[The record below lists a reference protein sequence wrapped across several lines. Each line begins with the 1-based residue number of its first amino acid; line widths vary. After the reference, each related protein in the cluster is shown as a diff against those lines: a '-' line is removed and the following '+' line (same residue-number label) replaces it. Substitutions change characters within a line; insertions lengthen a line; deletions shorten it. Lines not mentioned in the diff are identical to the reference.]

1 MDRPSSPLPPSGPVS
16 PSDPPS
22 EPVPPGRATSPG
34 PEPRSGSTPHR
45 SGRDQAGRRRAR
57 ERAATDRDIRQTART
72 LLVEH
77 GPEAVTLRAIARELG
92 ITAPALYRY
101 YGSRDDLLEHLRADV
116 VSDLGEALAGE
127 IAGHEAGGPRRLF
140 AICRGFRR
148 WALAHTNEF
157 TLVFASGATA
167 ATSSTAKLQQLT
179 EPFGRLFLLAAGD
192 VLLADE
198 AALPSDDVVPAELRD
213 DLAGYRD
220 ALLAVLAEAGV
231 DVPPQRL
238 TVGTTYL
245 MMQFWARLYG
255 HVTLEVFGNY
265 PIPLAKPDT
274 LFDALLADLARE
286 IGLPTTAT

>member
-1 MDRPSSPLPPSGPVS
+1 MDTPTSRVVPPDPAPPSSPESHT
-16 PSDPPS
+16 D
-22 EPVPPGRATSPG
+22 
-34 PEPRSGSTPHR
+34 
-45 SGRDQAGRRRAR
+45 GRDQAGGRRAR
-57 ERAATDRDIRQTART
+57 GRAATDRDIRRTARA
-72 LLVEH
+72 LLVAQ
-77 GPEAVTLRAIARELG
+77 GPENVTLRAIARELG

-116 VSDLGEALAGE
+116 VADLGEALAGE
-127 IAGHEAGGPRRLF
+127 IAGHEADGPRRLF
-140 AICRGFRR
+140 TICRGFRH
-148 WALAHTNEF
+148 WALGHVNEF

-167 ATSSTAKLQQLT
+167 PASSTAKLAQLT

-192 VLLADE
+192 VLLSDE
-198 AALPSDDVVPAELRD
+198 AALPSDGVVPAGLRD

-220 ALLAVLAEAGV
+220 ALLAVLAEAGI
-231 DVPPQRL
+231 DVPREKL

-265 PIPLAKPDT
+265 PIPLANPDT

-286 IGLPTTAT
+286 IGLAVTLA

>member
-1 MDRPSSPLPPSGPVS
+1 M
-16 PSDPPS
+16 
-22 EPVPPGRATSPG
+22 E
-34 PEPRSGSTPHR
+34 
-45 SGRDQAGRRRAR
+45 Q
-57 ERAATDRDIRQTART
+57 
-72 LLVEH
+72 

-116 VSDLGEALAGE
+116 VGDLGETLTSE
-127 IAGHEAGGPRRLF
+127 VAGHEGEGSRRLF
-140 AICRGFRR
+140 AICRGFRH

-157 TLVFASGATA
+157 TLVFASGAA
-167 ATSSTAKLQQLT
+167 AAVSSTAKLQQLT
-179 EPFGRLFLLAAGD
+179 EPFGRLFLFAAAD
-192 VLLADE
+192 VLLSDE
-198 AALPSDDVVPAELRD
+198 VELPGGDVVPAELRD

-220 ALLAVLAEAGV
+220 ALLAVLAEAGLEI
-231 DVPPQRL
+231 PRERL

-265 PIPLAKPDT
+265 PIPLAKPEA

-286 IGLPTTAT
+286 IGLEVTTA